1 MKLLIFVKKRQRI
14 TRKDF
19 ESIALLGRGAFGE
32 VKLVRM
38 KETNQ
43 LFAMKI
49 LKKLDMIKREQINYI
64 LNERELLIESI
75 SAYKNKNPWVVN
87 LNFAFQD
94 DKFLYFIMEYA
105 PGGDMMNMLIK
116 LDIFTEEQ
124 TKFYIAQT
132 VMAIDSIHQ
141 LNYVHRD
148 IKPDNLLIDND
159 GHMKLSDFGLC
170 TALQENKLSALYKK
184 LEGDNKE
191 FYKDDLTRENK
202 LASWKK
208 KREELWLYQL
218 LELLII

>member
-1 MKLLIFVKKRQRI
+1 
-14 TRKDF
+14 
-19 ESIALLGRGAFGE
+19 
-32 VKLVRM
+32 
-38 KETNQ
+38 
-43 LFAMKI
+43 
-49 LKKLDMIKREQINYI
+49 
-64 LNERELLIESI
+64 
-75 SAYKNKNPWVVN
+75 
-87 LNFAFQD
+87 
-94 DKFLYFIMEYA
+94 
-105 PGGDMMNMLIK
+105 MNMLIK

-208 KREELWLYQL
+208 KRRTLAVSVVGTPDYIAPEVLSQKGYGRECDWWSVGVIMYEMLVGYPPFWS
-218 LELLII
+218 ETS